1 MAVPSALL
9 EQLMRLDDRERVEVA
24 QMLLSTVEDD
34 EDEDDLDEAET
45 ARLHA
50 ALERSLDDIKAGRVH
65 DAAYR
70 VQLTSEARRQ
80 LVEIGEWWME
90 NRRKAPDLV
99 LRELAR
105 ATSLLSV
112 TPRAGKAYRRST
124 SASYRRL
131 LLRRSRFHVYYV
143 IDEAIWNAVRGHGP
157 ELP

>member
-1 MAVPSALL
+1 V
-9 EQLMRLDDRERVEVA
+9 
-24 QMLLSTVEDD
+24 T
-34 EDEDDLDEAET
+34 
-45 ARLHA
+45 
-50 ALERSLDDIKAGRVH
+50 
-65 DAAYR
+65 YR
-70 VQLTSEARRQ
+70 VQLTAEARRQ

-112 TPRAGKAYRRST
+112 TPRAGKAYRRS
-124 SASYRRL
+124 SSVSYRRL

-143 IDEAIWNAVRGHGP
+143 IDEATQVVSIVAIWNAVRGHGP